1 MTRTAHPT
9 AADIA
14 APDPGTPVL
23 AVEDLSVAYT
33 GRTTETRVLH
43 GVSLTVD
50 PGEVVAVVGES
61 GSGKSTTAQSVI
73 GLLPGNGR
81 VLGGRILLN
90 GTDITAWGERRMEAV
105 RGARIGLVPQDPGDS
120 LNPVKRIGD
129 TLAEALDIH
138 RWGDRRRV
146 RARVLE
152 LLERVGIPDPVRR
165 ARQYPHE
172 LSGGMRQRV
181 LIAAAI
187 ALRPDLVI
195 ADEATSALDVTV
207 QRTVLDLLDDL
218 RREDGTAVLLV
229 THDLAVAA
237 DRADRVVV
245 LKDGRVR
252 ESGPTA
258 TVLTRPADDYTRTL
272 LADAP
277 SLTAAGR
284 SRAPAATDGRTG
296 IHAPSRTDAGPTPAP
311 AASQLRPAID
321 VRDLVQDFGS
331 RRDPFRAVDGVSFT
345 VAPGTTHALVG
356 ESGSGKTTTARVVM
370 GLTRPT
376 SGHVTVAG
384 RDLAGLS
391 RRDLRELRRN
401 LQLVYQ
407 NPYGSLDPRR
417 SVRDIVAEPLRNHGI
432 GDRGARAATVEEFL
446 DRVALP
452 GHLRGHRPRE
462 LSGGQRQR
470 VAIARA
476 LVLRPDVVVLDEPVS
491 ALDVTVQARI
501 LDLLERLQ
509 DELGTTYLFISH
521 DLAVVRRLAHTV
533 TVMTRGRAVESGP
546 VGDVFSAP
554 RHDYTR
560 ALIDAIPGHQAAT
573 GSVRH
578 APAPTGPTGPRA
590 PQGEPVRSDGKVR

>member
-1 MTRTAHPT
+1 MSRTAHRT
-9 AADIA
+9 DRSTGGGIA
-14 APDPGTPVL
+14 ATAPGTPVL

-33 GRTTETRVLH
+33 GRTTRTRVLH
-43 GVSLTVD
+43 GVSLTVN

-61 GSGKSTTAQSVI
+61 GSGKSTTAQAVI
-73 GLLPGNGR
+73 GLLPENGA

-90 GTDITAWGERRMEAV
+90 GTDLTAWGEHRMEAV
-105 RGARIGLVPQDPGDS
+105 RGARIGLVPQDPGNS

-129 TLAEALDIH
+129 TLAEALEIH

-152 LLERVGIPDPVRR
+152 LLERVGIPEPERR

-181 LIAAAI
+181 LIAGAI

-207 QRTVLDLLDDL
+207 QRTVLDLLDEL

-237 DRADRVVV
+237 DRADRIVV

-258 TVLTRPADDYTRTL
+258 AVLAEPADEYTRSL

-277 SLTAAGR
+277 TLAGATRAVVREPEPEGEAGADAAGR
-284 SRAPAATDGRTG
+284 
-296 IHAPSRTDAGPTPAP
+296 DAGGA
-311 AASQLRPAID
+311 QPAIE
-321 VRDLVQDFGS
+321 VRDLVKEFGP
-331 RRDPFRAVDGVSFT
+331 RRDRFRAVDGVSFT

-356 ESGSGKTTTARVVM
+356 ESGSGKTTTARTVM
-370 GLTRPT
+370 GLTPPT
-376 SGHVTVAG
+376 SGLVSVAG
-384 RDLAGLS
+384 RDLAGIG
-391 RRDLRELRRN
+391 RRDLRELRRD

-407 NPYGSLDPRR
+407 NPYGSLDPRHTVR
-417 SVRDIVAEPLRNHGI
+417 SIVSEPLRHYGV
-432 GDRGARAATVEEFL
+432 GGRAERAAAVEEFL

-452 GHLRGHRPRE
+452 AHLRDRRPRE

-476 LVLRPDVVVLDEPVS
+476 LVLRPQVVVLDEPVS

-546 VGDVFSAP
+546 VEGVFADP
-554 RHDYTR
+554 GHEYTR
-560 ALIDAIPGHQAAT
+560 ALIEAVPGRRAAT
-573 GSVRH
+573 TTAVAG
-578 APAPTGPTGPRA
+578 
-590 PQGEPVRSDGKVR
+590 